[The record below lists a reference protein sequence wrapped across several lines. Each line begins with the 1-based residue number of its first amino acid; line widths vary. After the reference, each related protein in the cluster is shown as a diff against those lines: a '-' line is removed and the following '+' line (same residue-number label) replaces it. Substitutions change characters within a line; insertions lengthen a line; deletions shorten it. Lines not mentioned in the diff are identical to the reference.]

1 MRLTTVL
8 RLNDIG
14 GGLDGIVL
22 DIIPTRLLE
31 KEIKNILVPELE
43 RHLTINRMC
52 PCSGVLTPGLV
63 GGKMTINTKQLRI
76 KTLRGA

>member
-14 GGLDGIVL
+14 GGLVGIVL

-31 KEIKNILVPELE
+31 KEIKDILVPELE
-43 RHLTINRMC
+43 RHLTINLMYL
-52 PCSGVLTPGLV
+52 CSGVLTPGPV
-63 GGKMTINTKQLRI
+63 GGNMTIKTKQKRI
-76 KTLRGA
+76 KE